1 MFCGQEL
8 LNIISSLEQIEAGT
22 NDKIQ
27 VFTQVISQSE
37 VCKKILL
44 YATDPML
51 KFQMTSLPAPSSNK
65 NEHCDWSS
73 FFIILDALS
82 KARGASHET
91 KLAVADIV
99 GPCFACR
106 DIAIRILKK
115 KLRIG
120 LGVKNLNKCG
130 LNISLPRAQLAEK
143 DINKFNSKRSFYAGR
158 KLNGIRIIF
167 KRTGNDILFT
177 SRKGHQFKVLTQIY
191 DKRLSLLVEDEEYD
205 GEFMSDRGKDDAL
218 SICRR
223 DNPEEPIE
231 NILARTCINVFDN
244 LSLGKEILDVR
255 LKALQVH
262 EDRIFCNM
270 NLGQRRLIQLL
281 PHEYYQTATNEEF
294 NVLAMSL
301 MDKYVLQK
309 YEGLMLKNPYTPYIN
324 DRTYDWV
331 KLKPFDY
338 ADLPVVDVVLGTEG
352 LTEGVVSKLIVNF
365 NGVEV
370 GVGSGLDAKQR
381 IDWVDPEKRPKIVEV
396 KYQSVTMKNG
406 KPYSLE
412 FPILSD
418 KNDNLTLVE
427 TRDDH

>member
-8 LNIISSLEQIEAGT
+8 LNIINTLEQIEAGT

-27 VFTQVISQSE
+27 VFTQVITQSE

-51 KFQMTSLPAPSSNK
+51 KFQMTSIPTPSSSK
-65 NEHCDWSS
+65 NEHCDWKS
-73 FFIILDALS
+73 FFIVLDALT
-82 KARGASHET
+82 KARGASQET

-115 KLRIG
+115 KMRIG

-143 DINKFNSKRSFYAGR
+143 NTEKFNSKRSFYAGR

-167 KRTGNDILFT
+167 KRVGNDVLFT
-177 SRKGHQFKVLTQIY
+177 SRKDHQFKVLTQIY
-191 DKRLSLLVEDEEYD
+191 DKRLSSLVEDEEYD

-231 NILARTCINVFDN
+231 DILARTRIHVFDD

-255 LKALQVH
+255 LKALQTH
-262 EDRIFCNM
+262 EDRIFRNL

-281 PHEYYQTATNEEF
+281 QHEYYQTNTDDEF
-294 NVLAMSL
+294 NTLVTGL

-309 YEGLMLKNPYTPYIN
+309 YEGLMLKNPYVAYIN
-324 DRTYDWV
+324 ERTYDWV
-331 KLKPFDY
+331 KLKPFNY
-338 ADLPVVDVVLGTEG
+338 ADLPVIGVELGTEG
-352 LTEGVVSKLIVNF
+352 LTKGVVSKLIVNF

-381 IDWVDPEKRPKIVEV
+381 IDWLDPEKRPKIIEV

-406 KPYSLE
+406 KPHSLE